1 MKNSSLW
8 LLLQKMRVPF
18 IVIVVTYTIA
28 IAGLISL
35 DGVMVDGKIY
45 RMTIFDAFY
54 FVTYTAT
61 TIGFGETPYA
71 FSYPQRMWVSA
82 LLYITVI
89 GCWFYGIGTL
99 ISILQDK
106 LFISEIKKTTFRKKV
121 RKIREDF
128 FIILGYNNVTKKI
141 VGKMLAQGFRVVVI
155 EKNPERVN
163 ELILE
168 NYVSSVPV
176 LEADIYDPKALEL
189 AGIKSKYCKGLVSLF
204 ENDNLNLKIAITAKI
219 LNSKIPLAIKSTTKH
234 MTENLEDLGVEIIEN
249 PFEIISQQIQML
261 LTTPSLYKLTR
272 WLHGMGDLRATTF
285 HLPKGKYIICGY
297 GRMGHEIK
305 NVLEENNIDA
315 VFIEM
320 DATKKNTFSKK
331 EQGEILF
338 KDADD
343 KDILLQAGV
352 QDAVAIIAGSKDD
365 TTNLS
370 LLSIARKINP
380 KIVTIGRENEIENQ
394 ALFNYSNINY
404 VFMPSRL
411 LIYKTIVALIDPIV
425 DRFIS
430 HAMEQDEAWAK
441 ELLEMLKANVGDNPL
456 TFELFVDDQHA
467 LALTERIKRKE
478 SIKLETLT
486 RSRANRDVFN
496 PVVALLLLR
505 KDELYLLPDMSE
517 IILEYGDQILFAS
530 HRDAIEDIEYIAE
543 NIHELA
549 YVLGEQN

>member
-35 DGVMVDGKIY
+35 DGIEVDGEIY

-61 TIGFGETPYA
+61 TIGFGEVPYT

-82 LLYITVI
+82 LIYITVI
-89 GCWFYGIGTL
+89 GWFYGIGSL
-99 ISILQDK
+99 LSILQDK
-106 LFISEIKKTTFRKKV
+106 LFISEIKKTSFRKKV

-141 VGKMLAQGFRVVVI
+141 VGKMLAQGYRVVVI
-155 EKNPERVN
+155 EKNPDRAN
-163 ELILE
+163 ELVLE
-168 NYVSSVPV
+168 NYVPSVPI

-261 LTTPSLYKLTR
+261 LTAPSLYKLVR
-272 WLHGMGDLRATTF
+272 WMHGRGDLRTTAF
-285 HLPKGKYIICGY
+285 HLPEGKYIICGY

-305 NVLEENNIDA
+305 NVLEKNNIEA

-343 KDILLQAGV
+343 KDVLLQAGTE
-352 QDAVAIIAGSKDD
+352 DAVAIIAGSKDD

-380 KIVTIGRENEIENQ
+380 NIVTIARENEIENQ
-394 ALFNYSNINY
+394 ALFNYANINY

-411 LIYKTIVALIDPIV
+411 LIYKTIAALIDPIV
-425 DRFIS
+425 DKFIA
-430 HAMEQDEAWAK
+430 HATKQDEMWAK
-441 ELLEMLKANVGDNPL
+441 ELLGILKAKVGDNP
-456 TFELFVDDQHA
+456 TIYKLFVDDQHA